1 MMVRYELKKMFG
13 TFGGKIALFL
23 YAAIVLLSCWLAAT
37 GALNLGTDWVNE
49 QGEHETGI
57 SAIGKMRSA
66 QNEWEGYLDQETLT
80 RVIQENARINA
91 TPEGQ
96 SKNAQKSDIAFG
108 WKQGFIPI
116 RELINRSYAS
126 GFRSYDYYRTD
137 GISVIKEETFYAN
150 RINLL
155 KDWLYDKT
163 DVAYDLYSEAE
174 KQYIISQYEE
184 LETPFYFDY
193 HDGWYQ
199 LLENAGFI
207 PSLGVLILG
216 FLLAG
221 IFSNEFKWKADS
233 VYFSTLLGRNKAI
246 SAKIKAGLILVT
258 ILYWAAMMLYS
269 LFTLCYFG
277 FEGAGCVIQL
287 RVWKSLY
294 NITMWQAWVLAL
306 ICGYIGNLF
315 LAILTMF
322 ISAKSKSSV
331 IAVTTPFVI
340 MFIPSFLLGMADW
353 LDVIVNMMPINL
365 LEFYQHL
372 GTFNLITILGKV
384 YRTIDLCI
392 PLYTI
397 LTVLLVPV
405 IYHNYS
411 RKQIA

>member
-57 SAIGKMRSA
+57 SAIRKMRSA

-258 ILYWAAMMLYS
+258 ILYWAAMMIYS

-315 LAILTMF
+315 LATLTMF
-322 ISAKSKSSV
+322 ISAKTKSSV

-340 MFIPSFLLGMADW
+340 MFIPSFLQGMADW
-353 LDVIVNMMPINL
+353 LDVVVNMMPVTL

-372 GTFNLITILGKV
+372 GTFNLITIFGKV
-384 YRTIDLCI
+384 FRTIDLCI
-392 PLYTI
+392 PLYMI

-405 IYHNYS
+405 IYHNYR
-411 RKQIA
+411 RKQIV

>member
-1 MMVRYELKKMFG
+1 MVRYELKKMFG

-57 SAIGKMRSA
+57 SAIRKMRSA

-258 ILYWAAMMLYS
+258 ILYWAAMMIYS

-315 LAILTMF
+315 LATLTMF
-322 ISAKSKSSV
+322 ISAKTKSSV

-340 MFIPSFLLGMADW
+340 MFIPSFLQGMADW
-353 LDVIVNMMPINL
+353 LDVVVNMMPVTL

-372 GTFNLITILGKV
+372 GTFNLITIFGKV
-384 YRTIDLCI
+384 YRVIDLCI

-405 IYHNYS
+405 IYHNYR
-411 RKQIA
+411 RKQIV

>member
-1 MMVRYELKKMFG
+1 MVRYELKKMFG

-57 SAIGKMRSA
+57 SAIRKMRSA

-174 KQYIISQYEE
+174 KQFIISQYEE

-315 LAILTMF
+315 LATLTMF

-340 MFIPSFLLGMADW
+340 MFIPSFLQGMADW

-372 GTFNLITILGKV
+372 GTFNLITIFGMV

-392 PLYTI
+392 PLYMT

-405 IYHNYS
+405 IYHNYR
-411 RKQIA
+411 RKQIV